1 MKRNRNIGSILLIAA
16 GLLLIAAALY
26 ELIPALLAYKRA
38 DDTYEALREAYVT
51 GQPETSSDD
60 PAEEGEELPAW
71 YEALQVD
78 FETLKEANPD
88 VIGWIYFDNIEQI
101 NYPILYSGDDETYL
115 HTDLYGNASKS
126 GCIFM
131 EGNNVPD
138 FNDCHT
144 ILYGHNMKNGSMFGS
159 LKQYKNDG
167 FYEKNTYF
175 TVFTED
181 AAYRYQIFAYSDVP
195 EDSDVYTTGYLPDE
209 TFDGFFTE
217 LLKSSYKDTGV
228 AVGKDDKVLTLSTC
242 SGDGQTVHE
251 IGIIGQ
257 CHLFGID
264 SPVAVHVKNFAVI
277 GICISRPVFSVDEV
291 RAFECLF
298 LVVFHTGARDEFRV
312 QFVAFRVGNH
322 EFIIC
327 CVHPFGKTVRNS
339 LWERFRMRSP
349 SHDDLRTVCL
359 LILFDGDQVGKTLQR
374 MAGSRFHTEYRT
386 TGVLNELIQYLF
398 VVIIFLAFKTS
409 E

>member
-51 GQPETSSDD
+51 GQPGTSSDD

-101 NYPILYSGDDETYL
+101 DYPILYSGDDETYL

-144 ILYGHNMKNGSMFGS
+144 ILYGHNMKNGTMFGPLMDFQANDY
-159 LKQYKNDG
+159 LKEHSIVTFDTMYRPGTYK
-167 FYEKNTYF
+167 
-175 TVFTED
+175 
-181 AAYRYQIFAYSDVP
+181 IFASFQSKAYDP
-195 EDSDVYTTGYLPDE
+195 DSEEFKYYDFINAETAYDFEEYLNNIKNLSLYYDE
-209 TFDGFFTE
+209 ENAPSFGDE
-217 LLKSSYKDTGV
+217 II
-228 AVGKDDKVLTLSTC
+228 TLSTC
-242 SGDGQTVHE
+242 DYYTTDGR
-251 IGIIGQ
+251 
-257 CHLFGID
+257 
-264 SPVAVHVKNFAVI
+264 FAV
-277 GICISRPVFSVDEV
+277 
-291 RAFECLF
+291 
-298 LVVFHTGARDEFRV
+298 
-312 QFVAFRVGNH
+312 
-322 EFIIC
+322 
-327 CVHPFGKTVRNS
+327 
-339 LWERFRMRSP
+339 
-349 SHDDLRTVCL
+349 
-359 LILFDGDQVGKTLQR
+359 
-374 MAGSRFHTEYRT
+374 
-386 TGVLNELIQYLF
+386 
-398 VVIIFLAFKTS
+398 LAKRIK
-409 E
+409 

>member
-51 GQPETSSDD
+51 GQPGTSSDD

-88 VIGWIYFDNIEQI
+88 VIGWVYFDNIEQI

-167 FYEKNTYF
+167 FYEKNAYF

-181 AAYRYQIFAYSDVP
+181 AAYRYQI
-195 EDSDVYTTGYLPDE
+195 
-209 TFDGFFTE
+209 
-217 LLKSSYKDTGV
+217 
-228 AVGKDDKVLTLSTC
+228 
-242 SGDGQTVHE
+242 
-251 IGIIGQ
+251 
-257 CHLFGID
+257 
-264 SPVAVHVKNFAVI
+264 
-277 GICISRPVFSVDEV
+277 
-291 RAFECLF
+291 
-298 LVVFHTGARDEFRV
+298 
-312 QFVAFRVGNH
+312 
-322 EFIIC
+322 
-327 CVHPFGKTVRNS
+327 
-339 LWERFRMRSP
+339 
-349 SHDDLRTVCL
+349 LRTVMSRKIRMSIRPDICRMRLLTGSSQNCL
-359 LILFDGDQVGKTLQR
+359 SPPTRIRALRWER
-374 MAGSRFHTEYRT
+374 MTRF
-386 TGVLNELIQYLF
+386 
-398 VVIIFLAFKTS
+398 
-409 E
+409 

>member
-1 MKRNRNIGSILLIAA
+1 MKRNRNIGSILLITA

-51 GQPETSSDD
+51 GQPGTSSDD
-60 PAEEGEELPAW
+60 PAEEGEELPVW
-71 YEALQVD
+71 YEVLQVD

-88 VIGWIYFDNIEQI
+88 VTGWIYFDNIEQI
-101 NYPILYSGDDETYL
+101 NYPTLYSGDDETYL

-167 FYEKNTYF
+167 FYEKNAYF

-209 TFDGFFTE
+209 TFDGFLTE

-228 AVGKDDKVLTLSTC
+228 TVGKDDKVLTLSTC
-242 SGDGQTVHE
+242 SGDGLRFVVH
-251 IGIIGQ
+251 
-257 CHLFGID
+257 
-264 SPVAVHVKNFAVI
+264 AV
-277 GICISRPVFSVDEV
+277 RVDE
-291 RAFECLF
+291 
-298 LVVFHTGARDEFRV
+298 
-312 QFVAFRVGNH
+312 H
-322 EFIIC
+322 E
-327 CVHPFGKTVRNS
+327 S
-339 LWERFRMRSP
+339 
-349 SHDDLRTVCL
+349 
-359 LILFDGDQVGKTLQR
+359 
-374 MAGSRFHTEYRT
+374 
-386 TGVLNELIQYLF
+386 GV
-398 VVIIFLAFKTS
+398 
-409 E
+409 